1 MRVQLIVDLM
11 MLVTGMMMKIHWQLM
26 MWMSDACISEV
37 LVCVTR
43 DDGSH

>member
-11 MLVTGMMMKIHWQLM
+11 MLVTVMMKIHWQLM

-37 LVCVTR
+37 LVSVTR
-43 DDGSH
+43 DDGSR